1 MKKFFFFVRKP
12 IAIRDG
18 YIVLSVINISAVTS
32 EVKKMTEE
40 YMKNM
45 PKPPSYAEQLKALQ
59 RLVKIVNSM
68 EKSETCPQESKGW
81 PWGLPEDRP
90 TQCKEALSAAACLGT
105 HIQQLPKEK
114 IPMVNA
120 SLHLIGQLLMD
131 ECDSKQIMIY
141 LLIHH

>member
-1 MKKFFFFVRKP
+1 MKKIFFFVRKP

-131 ECDSKQIMIY
+131 ECYSK
-141 LLIHH
+141 

>member
-1 MKKFFFFVRKP
+1 MKKFFFFVCKP

-18 YIVLSVINISAVTS
+18 CIVLSVINISAVTS

-131 ECDSKQIMIY
+131 ECDSK
-141 LLIHH
+141 

>member
-59 RLVKIVNSM
+59 RLVKIVNSI

-131 ECDSKQIMIY
+131 ECDSK
-141 LLIHH
+141 

>member
-59 RLVKIVNSM
+59 SLVKIVNSM

-131 ECDSKQIMIY
+131 ECDSK
-141 LLIHH
+141 

>member
-1 MKKFFFFVRKP
+1 MKKFFFFVSKP

-59 RLVKIVNSM
+59 SLVKIVNSM

-131 ECDSKQIMIY
+131 ECDSK
-141 LLIHH
+141 